1 VKPHTWR
8 VSMTVAVIAS
18 LLLGLA
24 GVGLGVEDLRK
35 INNINHTID
44 GLNASVAG
52 FNASFAQF
60 KTDAAVPAAT
70 MVLPAPGS
78 TVAGAVLLDA
88 APVGTNVSHVTFVAS
103 GGTSQKVQIATG
115 KSTLAGYG
123 ATWSSS
129 SLPNGTYEIA
139 AVAYNAEGKSSTSPA
154 VTVTV
159 KNP

>member
-1 VKPHTWR
+1 MKPHTWR
-8 VSMTVAVIAS
+8 VTITIAVIAS

-24 GVGLGVEDLRK
+24 ALGFGIEDLRK
-35 INNINHTID
+35 INNVNHNIAS
-44 GLNASVAG
+44 LNGSIAS
-52 FNASFAQF
+52 SFANL
-60 KTDAAVPAAT
+60 KALSAAPEAT